1 MSYCNTS
8 VIITNTS
15 PSNKKRNPD
24 RVAWQAHLAQLF
36 NKDGFALL
44 DNHVYIFCGDGCL
57 MEGVSAEAASMA
69 GHLGL
74 GKIVLMYDDNQ
85 VTSFVHCS
93 PNILVVTA

>member
-1 MSYCNTS
+1 
-8 VIITNTS
+8 
-15 PSNKKRNPD
+15 
-24 RVAWQAHLAQLF
+24 
-36 NKDGFALL
+36 
-44 DNHVYIFCGDGCL
+44 